1 MTEAEWLACADPVAM
16 LAYVHGKISARKFR
30 LFACACCRRV
40 AHLIRPMRNPGLAKV
55 VDYRQVVEAAEQAA
69 DGLLTAAELAAIHKS
84 AEKAKPLSVDG
95 SWAAAWSAV
104 PDATEAA
111 EESAEAAAQAVA
123 NLAVEDF
130 RLAARAAS
138 VSGAPAD
145 DQSSAWDRVDALKP
159 EALAAERREQAVL
172 LREIAGNPFRPL
184 MPREPLP
191 LTVAQLAESLYGGE
205 DCAFALHDALLEAGH
220 TELAE
225 HFREGTH
232 PKGCW
237 ALDLIL
243 ERT

>member
-1 MTEAEWLACADPVAM
+1 MTEAEWLACADPDAM
-16 LAYVHGKISARKFR
+16 LAYLHGKISDRKFR

-40 AHLIRPMRNPGLAKV
+40 AHLIRPMRNPGLAKA
-55 VDYRQVVEAAEQAA
+55 VDYRHVIDAAEQAA
-69 DGLLTAAELAAIHKS
+69 DGLFGAEELTVLHKQ

-95 SWAAAWSAV
+95 SWAATWSLAAE
-104 PDATEAA
+104 ATEAA
-111 EESAEAAAQAVA
+111 EESAEAARQALAGVA
-123 NLAVEDF
+123 AEDV

-138 VSGAPAD
+138 VSGAPAEE
-145 DQSSAWDRVDALKP
+145 QTTAWDRVDAVRQ
-159 EALAAERREQAVL
+159 EALVAEGVEQAAL

-191 LTVAQLAESLYGGE
+191 LTVVQLAESLYGGE

-225 HFREGTH
+225 HFREPEH

-237 ALDLIL
+237 ALDMIL
-243 ERT
+243 GKE

>member
-1 MTEAEWLACADPVAM
+1 MTEAEWLACADPDEM
-16 LAYVHGKISARKFR
+16 LAYLHGKISDRKFR

-40 AHLIRPMRNPGLAKV
+40 AHLIRPMRNPGLAKP
-55 VDYRQVVEAAEQAA
+55 VDYHRVIEAAEEAA
-69 DGLLTAAELAAIHKS
+69 DGLLSGEELTALHKQ

-95 SWAAAWSAV
+95 SWAATWALAV
-104 PDATEAA
+104 HATEAA
-111 EESAEAAAQAVA
+111 EESAEAARQA
-123 NLAVEDF
+123 LAVVAAEDS

-138 VSGAPAD
+138 VSGAPAA
-145 DQSSAWDRVDALKP
+145 DQTTAWDRVDAVRQ
-159 EALAAERREQAVL
+159 EALDAERIEQANL

-191 LTVAQLAESLYGGE
+191 LTVVQLGESLYAGE

-225 HFREGTH
+225 HFRQGTH

-237 ALDLIL
+237 VLDMIL
-243 ERT
+243 DKS